1 MEIEIRK
8 ANLKK
13 IGKGFVTLTSNTNQV
28 FTIVLNSVI
37 PPFGVEKYNDKK
49 ILNIEI
55 DPKESNEKYNIVEK
69 MRSFEEFAKDMKFDK
84 IPQSVQDVIQG
95 KVFMST
101 IKESKNGYLVRTH
114 FNDPDIYLFIKNNKI
129 FVDETNIKNATCDI
143 KICMQGLWYTDNNY
157 GLFWST
163 KDVQIKKI

>member
-1 MEIEIRK
+1 
-8 ANLKK
+8 
-13 IGKGFVTLTSNTNQV
+13 LTSNTNQV

-114 FNDPDIYLFIKNNKI
+114 FNDPDIYLFIKN
-129 FVDETNIKNATCDI
+129 ATCDI